1 MSESATLP
9 MNFGG
14 IAEEEFSSFRNS
26 RIVVWPVSYEGTV
39 SYGSGTGKGA
49 AAIIDASRNMELYDD
64 ETDAEVYKLGVHTVD
79 ESPSIDSPERM
90 MNSLY
95 DRAKELISSGKFLA
109 MIGGEHSVSAPVI
122 RAHQEKYPNLSILQ
136 IDAHADLR
144 DTYDGTPY
152 SHASIMA
159 RCVKDLKI
167 PAVQVGIR
175 SISAEEAGSL
185 DDLPTR
191 IFWARDIVGRDDWW
205 DDAVEGLTENVYLTI
220 DIDGLDPSLV
230 SATGTPEPGGLGW
243 YDAIGL
249 IRTLARNRKVVGMD
263 LTEYSYVAGQSASA
277 FLCAKL
283 IYKTLAFVF
292 EKETP
297 KVRNGKTF

>member
-297 KVRNGKTF
+297 KVRNGKTL

>member
-1 MSESATLP
+1 

-14 IAEEEFSSFRNS
+14 IAETEFSSFENA
-26 RIVVWPVSYEGTV
+26 RILVWPISYEGTV
-39 SYGSGTGKGA
+39 SYGGGTGRGA
-49 AAIIDASRNMELYDD
+49 AAIIDASRNMELYDE
-64 ETDAEVYKLGVHTVD
+64 ETDAEVYKLGIHTLD
-79 ESPSIDSPERM
+79 ESPPLDPPERM
-90 MNSLY
+90 MAALY
-95 DRAKELISSGKFLA
+95 GLSKERVKTGKFIC

-122 RAHQEKYPNLSILQ
+122 RAHADRFPNLSVLQ

-144 DTYDGTPY
+144 DTYDGTPH

-159 RCVKDLKI
+159 RVVKDMRI

-175 SISAEEAGSL
+175 SISVDEARDL
-185 DDLPTR
+185 DKLPTR
-191 IFWARDIVGRDDWW
+191 IFWAKDIVGRSDWW
-205 DDAVEGLTENVYLTI
+205 DQAVDGLTENVYLTI

-243 YDAIGL
+243 YETIGL
-249 IRTLARNRKVVGMD
+249 MRTLAKKRRVVGMD
-263 LTEYSYVAGQSASA
+263 LTEYSYVEGHNASA

-292 EKETP
+292 EKETER
-297 KVRNGKTF
+297 VRKK